1 MNAVALLN
9 LFTKTFLA
17 IITSALTNLFT
28 QLQFALGIF
37 FHDKK
42 LIITLTQIENTHIE
56 KLEGT
61 KYQQLGKVMRK
72 EKTFSHQTV
81 LFR

>member
-1 MNAVALLN
+1 MNAVALFN
-9 LFTKTFLA
+9 LFIKTF
-17 IITSALTNLFT
+17 SATVTPVLTNLFT

-42 LIITLTQIENTHIE
+42 LIITVKQIENTHTK
-56 KLEGT
+56 KLEGA
-61 KYQQLGKVMRK
+61 KYQQQ
-72 EKTFSHQTV
+72 TFSHPMV